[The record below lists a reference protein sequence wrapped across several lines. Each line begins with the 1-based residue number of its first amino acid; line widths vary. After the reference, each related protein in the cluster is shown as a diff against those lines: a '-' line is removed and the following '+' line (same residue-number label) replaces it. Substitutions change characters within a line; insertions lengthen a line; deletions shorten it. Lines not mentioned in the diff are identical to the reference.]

1 MAGAPGPLGPTSQ
14 GERIDSIDTLRGV
27 AVLGIFLMNI
37 PTFALPSAAF
47 FNPAIAG
54 GFEGADFATWLV
66 SHVLFDMKMMAI
78 FSMLFGAGVVLMA
91 DRLVQT
97 GRNPGAVHYR
107 RMVWLLAIGLVHAYL
122 IWFGDILVAYALIG
136 MMVFP
141 LRRLRPAW
149 LVLIACILIPIGM
162 VFSGLM
168 QVMFEMMRDA
178 TDADMTQAW
187 EQQRPMFFP
196 TAEELDFERQKLMG
210 GFIDRAI
217 QQIPGVVVMQT
228 VVFFMFTLWRV
239 SGLMLLGMALH
250 KLGVF
255 KAERSFRFY
264 TIMLAL
270 GVVLGGGLVVTGVGV
285 NRANGYDPI
294 AFFGVVGWFNYVGSV
309 GVALAWVALVMLLCK
324 SGVLGW
330 PRRALAAVGQMALTN
345 YLSQSVIAA
354 FIFYGWG
361 LGYFDQLSRSEL
373 ALVVLGVW
381 VLQLIVS
388 PLWLS
393 QFRFGP
399 MEWLWRSLTYFKV
412 EPIHRE
418 KATQP

>member
-136 MMVFP
+136 MMVYP
-141 LRRLRPAW
+141 LRRLRPAR
-149 LVLIACILIPIGM
+149 LVLFACILIPIGM

-168 QVMFEMMRDA
+168 QAWFEMMRGS
-178 TDADMTQAW
+178 TDARMVEAW

-210 GFIDRAI
+210 DFYDRVVKQASSVAMI
-217 QQIPGVVVMQT
+217 QSI
-228 VVFFMFTLWRV
+228 VFVMFTLWRV
-239 SGLMLLGMALH
+239 SGLILLGMALH

-255 KAERSFRFY
+255 KAQRSIRFY
-264 TIMLAL
+264 AILLVL
-270 GVVLGGGLVVTGVGV
+270 GIVLGGGLVVTGVGV

-361 LGYFDQLSRSEL
+361 LGYFGQLSRSEL
-373 ALVVLGVW
+373 ALIVLGVW

-412 EPIHRE
+412 EPIRRE